1 MLCTVQSHWLLWSS
15 GQLSCLER
23 FLKVV
28 KHAYS
33 FHGMA
38 QFGSQGVC
46 IELNLCG
53 TSTCWPWL
61 GPYPAYKLITW
72 RNLRITSPILL
83 AMVMLTA
90 LMIFVY
96 LCLFPALLSLIC
108 GTTWCKSLC
117 RLTCDY
123 LFLHRGCWKLAIT
136 AEGKR
141 VGNRLVSWSWRWR
154 LWP

>member
-1 MLCTVQSHWLLWSS
+1 
-15 GQLSCLER
+15 
-23 FLKVV
+23 
-28 KHAYS
+28 
-33 FHGMA
+33 
-38 QFGSQGVC
+38 
-46 IELNLCG
+46 
-53 TSTCWPWL
+53 
-61 GPYPAYKLITW
+61 
-72 RNLRITSPILL
+72 
-83 AMVMLTA
+83 MVMLTA